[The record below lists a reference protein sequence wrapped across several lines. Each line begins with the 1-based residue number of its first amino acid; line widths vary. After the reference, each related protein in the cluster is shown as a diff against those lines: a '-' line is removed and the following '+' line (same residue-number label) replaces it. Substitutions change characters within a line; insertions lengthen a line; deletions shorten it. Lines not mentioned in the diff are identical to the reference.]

1 MLIWFAFAAIA
12 ILVILYVCGPLYGP
26 VEDAVESEE
35 VAQYKSELQAL
46 NDLIDNGTTGDD
58 IEAKKRVLE
67 KRLIEVATRK
77 AAASTPVSP
86 VTLMGVAGLFALG
99 GAALYTQIG
108 APELT
113 DRAALKTP
121 TLSADQ
127 ALSQNSV
134 TGGAIDP
141 DHEGDV
147 TMEELVERLE
157 VRLQSEPDNP
167 QGWILYARSLMTL
180 RRFERAFEAYEKT
193 LALTDNN
200 PNVTE
205 EYASARAFASQEN
218 GQAPATIPAPP
229 ITANRAQPGPTQDDI
244 AAAQSM
250 SDEDRSAMIQGMV
263 DGLSEKLVDNPND
276 PQGWVRLLRAR
287 KVLSQTPE
295 AQAEIERMKKQFGD
309 RPLTIAQILQQSGWE

>member
-26 VEDAVESEE
+26 IDDAIESEE
-35 VAQYKSELQAL
+35 ITQYKSELQAL
-46 NDLIDNGTTGDD
+46 NALIENGTVDDD

-77 AAASTPVSP
+77 AAASKPVSP
-86 VTLMGVAGLFALG
+86 IVLIGVAGLFSIG

-113 DRAALKTP
+113 EPAAIKAP

-134 TGGAIDP
+134 SRGAVDP

-147 TMEELVERLE
+147 TMEELVQRLE
-157 VRLQSEPDNP
+157 VKLKAEPNNP

-180 RRFERAFEAYEKT
+180 RRFEPAFEAYEKT

-200 PNVTE
+200 PNVSE
-205 EYASARAFASQEN
+205 EYASAKAFAAQET
-218 GQAPATIPAPP
+218 GQTPATIPAPP
-229 ITANRAQPGPTQDDI
+229 IANTPAQPGPTSEDI
-244 AAAQSM
+244 KAAQSM
-250 SDEDRSAMIQGMV
+250 SDADRSAMIQGMV
-263 DGLSEKLVDNPND
+263 DGLSEKLADNPND
-276 PQGWVRLLRAR
+276 PQGWVRLLRAL
-287 KVLSQTPE
+287 KVLGQATKAE
-295 AQAEIERMKKQFGD
+295 AEITRMKKQFGD